1 MTTSL
6 TVPNVETRARQSL
19 GISTDVIY
27 RAVANVLIERHQGGG
42 TLVDVGCGVGNLW
55 PFVKDRFAK
64 YIGVD
69 VVKYEGFLDAGE
81 FTKIDLD
88 TGRAALPDGIGDV
101 VAGVETI
108 EHLENPRAF
117 ARELNRLCRPGG
129 WIVITTPNQLS
140 FLSKLTLVLKNEFN
154 AFQAGSYPAH
164 ITALLVVD
172 LQRIARECG
181 WVDLAI
187 HYTHSGRMPGT
198 ARHLPSSLSR
208 WFPRAFSDNVVLV
221 ARKP

>member
-1 MTTSL
+1 MTPSF
-6 TVPNVETRARQSL
+6 TVPDVETRARQSL
-19 GISTDVIY
+19 GISTDAIY
-27 RAVANVLIERHQGGG
+27 RAVAKALIERHPRGG

-55 PFVKDRFAK
+55 PFVTDRFAK

-69 VVKYEGFLDAGE
+69 VVQYDGFPEAGE

-88 TGRAALPDGIGDV
+88 TGRAALPDGIADV

-129 WIVITTPNQLS
+129 WIIITTPNQLS

-154 AFQAGSYPAH
+154 AFRANSYPAH
-164 ITALLVVD
+164 ITALLEVD
-172 LQRIARECG
+172 LRRIARECG
-181 WVDLAI
+181 WVDVTI
-187 HYTHSGRMPGT
+187 YYTQSGRMPGSGQL
-198 ARHLPSSLSR
+198 LPSILSR

-221 ARKP
+221 AQKS